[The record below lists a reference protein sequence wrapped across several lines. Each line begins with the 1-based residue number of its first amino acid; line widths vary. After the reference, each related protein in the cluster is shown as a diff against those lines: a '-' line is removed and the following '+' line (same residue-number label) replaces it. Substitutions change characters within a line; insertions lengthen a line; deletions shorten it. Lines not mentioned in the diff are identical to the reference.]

1 MSDER
6 YIVPNIARALQ
17 ILEYLAREN
26 SEASIPEL
34 TRIFGIPKNSVF
46 RIMKSLEASGFV
58 CENARKYNVTPRLL
72 YLGYSGINK
81 KGLVESALDEMKA
94 LRDDVNETVMIGN
107 LLGNSIVILEQM
119 PAFEHIKFTT
129 DIGARVAVQ
138 ASAPGKA
145 IIAFL
150 PEDERNILLNHI
162 TFTRYTDN
170 TLPSKNAIQD
180 EIEVVKQDGYSLDR
194 GEEVSGILCVAAPVL
209 DYRNYPI
216 ASIWLSGPEKRM
228 KKKGIERIGRA
239 VSEVAGSVSFK
250 FGFDKPTGRE

>member
-6 YIVPNIARALQ
+6 YIVPNIARSLQ

-34 TRIFGIPKNSVF
+34 TRIFDIPKNSVF

-58 CENARKYNVTPRLL
+58 SENERKYNVTPRLL

-81 KGLVESALDEMKA
+81 KGLIESALADMKA

-107 LLGNSIVILEQM
+107 LLGNHIVILEQM
-119 PAFEHIKFTT
+119 PAFEHIKFTI
-129 DIGARVAVQ
+129 DIGTRVAVQ
-138 ASAPGKA
+138 ASAPGKS

-150 PEDERNILLNHI
+150 PEDERNQLLNHI

-180 EIEVVKQDGYSLDR
+180 EIKTVMQDGYSLDR
-194 GEEVSGILCVAAPVL
+194 GEEVSGIICVAAPVL
-209 DYRNYPI
+209 DYRNYPV

-228 KKKGIERIGRA
+228 KKKGIEKIGKA
-239 VSEVAGSVSFK
+239 VSAAAGKVSFK
-250 FGFDKPTGRE
+250 FGFDQPVDRK